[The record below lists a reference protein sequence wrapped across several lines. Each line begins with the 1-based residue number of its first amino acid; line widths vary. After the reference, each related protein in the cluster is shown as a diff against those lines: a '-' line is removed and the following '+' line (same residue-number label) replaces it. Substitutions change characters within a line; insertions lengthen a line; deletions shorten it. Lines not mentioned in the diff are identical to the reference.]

1 MNVADSTSSRSI
13 SVVSLRHSWLQDY
26 LTLTKPE
33 VTFLVLIATALGCIM
48 ASPSVNVMVMFRAL
62 AGTAL
67 VAAGTAAL
75 NHYIERAHD
84 AKMRRTADRPLP
96 SGRLT
101 PKEVLRFGLVLSIGG
116 VAYLATTVNILT
128 SVVGLLALLSYL
140 CLYTPLKR
148 HTPLCTFIGAFPGA
162 APVLMGWSA
171 VQDALP
177 LEAWVLY
184 AILFVWQFPHFLA
197 IAWIYREDYARAG
210 MLMLP
215 PADANG
221 AVTFRQIMM
230 CTVALIPLSLAPA
243 LFGMVGKAYVISALL
258 LGLGFLY
265 FAYRAAQHRSKG
277 CARQLLHASV
287 IYLPLVYAV
296 MVIDKRAW

>member
-1 MNVADSTSSRSI
+1 M
-13 SVVSLRHSWLQDY
+13 
-26 LTLTKPE
+26 
-33 VTFLVLIATALGCIM
+33 
-48 ASPSVNVMVMFRAL
+48 
-62 AGTAL
+62 
-67 VAAGTAAL
+67 
-75 NHYIERAHD
+75 
-84 AKMRRTADRPLP
+84 
-96 SGRLT
+96 
-101 PKEVLRFGLVLSIGG
+101 LSIGG

-140 CLYTPLKR
+140 GLYTPLKR
-148 HTPLCTFIGAFPGA
+148 QTPLCTFIGAFPGA

-221 AVTFRQIMM
+221 AGTFRQIMM
-230 CTVALIPLSLAPA
+230 CTVALIPLSRRRPVWHGRQGLCD
-243 LFGMVGKAYVISALL
+243 FGSIARSWLP
-258 LGLGFLY
+258 F
-265 FAYRAAQHRSKG
+265 FAYRAAGADLRAAPEIAPCLGDLSPCLRGDGDDKG
-277 CARQLLHASV
+277 LGVLGKSR
-287 IYLPLVYAV
+287 
-296 MVIDKRAW
+296 